1 MKQIYRVLT
10 LLMLM
15 GSAAAADSGPFDFE
29 FEEVANGVWA
39 GVRPDS
45 PKFPVMGNTT
55 FVISDKGVVVFDG
68 GGMPVMAEKIIDKI
82 RSITDQAVTHVVISH
97 WHGDHNFG
105 IYRFAEEFPNVQ
117 FVAHS
122 FTDRAM
128 NGSPVDY
135 IKNYAIFDEIRLP
148 QYRTILETGKD
159 ADGNELTEHDMQAYR
174 QIVADAA
181 VLGPEFKRVRLTV
194 PNVVFDDRLVIHSG
208 SRTIELLSLGHG
220 NTEGDIVMWLPE
232 EALVAAGDLVVLPSP
247 YAFNVPPKAW
257 AATLRKLN
265 GLNYKVL
272 VPGHGAV
279 QRDSSYVDLVIAVA
293 EDIANQRDAM
303 IAEGVSTEDV
313 ESRLD
318 FSAYEERFTGGDTYI
333 KGYYDEWFEQPLRA
347 AAMKELTGEPMKEIG
362 PREASE

>member
-1 MKQIYRVLT
+1 MRANLAGGSAFGEKMKQIYKVLT
-10 LLMLM
+10 LLTLM

-29 FEEVANGVWA
+29 FEEVANGVWV

-148 QYRTILETGKD
+148 QYQTILETGKD
-159 ADGNELTEHDMQAYR
+159 ADGNEVTEHDMQAYR

-220 NTEGDIVMWLPE
+220 NTEGDIV
-232 EALVAAGDLVVLPSP
+232 
-247 YAFNVPPKAW
+247 K
-257 AATLRKLN
+257 
-265 GLNYKVL
+265 
-272 VPGHGAV
+272 
-279 QRDSSYVDLVIAVA
+279 I
-293 EDIANQRDAM
+293 
-303 IAEGVSTEDV
+303 
-313 ESRLD
+313 
-318 FSAYEERFTGGDTYI
+318 
-333 KGYYDEWFEQPLRA
+333 
-347 AAMKELTGEPMKEIG
+347 
-362 PREASE
+362 

>member
-10 LLMLM
+10 LLTLM

-128 NGSPVDY
+128 NGSPVEY

-159 ADGNELTEHDMQAYR
+159 ADGNLKYR
-174 QIVADAA
+174 KIRQDAA
-181 VLGPEFKRVRLTV
+181 LLKMQMMAVDPDTFSPERR
-194 PNVVFDDRLVIHSG
+194 
-208 SRTIELLSLGHG
+208 
-220 NTEGDIVMWLPE
+220 
-232 EALVAAGDLVVLPSP
+232 
-247 YAFNVPPKAW
+247 
-257 AATLRKLN
+257 
-265 GLNYKVL
+265 
-272 VPGHGAV
+272 
-279 QRDSSYVDLVIAVA
+279 RDSHVNIVVVQ
-293 EDIANQRDAM
+293 QR
-303 IAEGVSTEDV
+303 EG
-313 ESRLD
+313 
-318 FSAYEERFTGGDTYI
+318 
-333 KGYYDEWFEQPLRA
+333 W
-347 AAMKELTGEPMKEIG
+347 
-362 PREASE
+362 